1 MTITWMKSSNNLW
14 NSTLL
19 KITRI
24 SFSIPSDRAEQARE
38 KGKIPRESFRESERS
53 FQESERRVKSV
64 SREENSQLQIFPPSI
79 GSLQFVTSRWKDWKK
94 KRCRGIIL
102 CSDEGKSSDFLIKLK
117 ADKNYAK
124 VRKFRNLWKSQ
135 KNRLKCEHTRGVE
148 KLANVLNGL
157 KHKNNNFEVWLIKQ
171 KFSNISLGSS
181 AKLSLN
187 EISEN

>member
-1 MTITWMKSSNNLW
+1 MKSSNNLW
-14 NSTLL
+14 NSTLNTAENYTYIL
-19 KITRI
+19 QH
-24 SFSIPSDRAEQARE
+24 SIRSCRASERE
-38 KGKIPRESFRESERS
+38 GENSSRELSWERKKLSRERTESEKCV
-53 FQESERRVKSV
+53 ERGKFSAANFSSLDRLTSV
-64 SREENSQLQIFPPSI
+64 RYVEVERL
-79 GSLQFVTSRWKDWKK
+79 KK
-94 KRCRGIIL
+94 KRCRGNIL
-102 CSDEGKSSDFLIKLK
+102 CFYEGKSSDFLIKLK

-135 KNRLKCEHTRGVE
+135 KNKLKCEHTRGVE